1 MFLYCPLITTFRGR
15 VGLLEK
21 SSTLDKAVLGKSQGL
36 ASGKP
41 QICQGSTYYTK
52 YACGFPRRLPCLQ
65 PFLAFVRC
73 NIISCVCISKTCQT
87 RAATDDAIEAS

>member
-1 MFLYCPLITTFRGR
+1 MFLYC
-15 VGLLEK
+15 VGLLVEFPR
-21 SSTLDKAVLGKSQGL
+21 LR
-36 ASGKP
+36 SG
-41 QICQGSTYYTK
+41 QASTYYTK
-52 YACGFPRRLPCLQ
+52 YACGFPRRPPCLK